1 MRRALSIARFAGPA
15 GLALFAGLVA
25 PGAGTAGA
33 ADAATA
39 PTVTISGKLAG
50 QTGMTVLAV
59 SPNGRAMPAKLN
71 SAGVFSF
78 RLAPAAAH
86 DLTLQLVDAHGRYA
100 GPVVLTRA
108 SGKAY
113 TALAGTA
120 VDLGSLHPDSG
131 WAWVS
136 RAMPRGTVDAAKWAR
151 ADSHGKPAGAGK
163 LGFVRTAGAH
173 ARITSGAPP
182 ATAPAAGPGADPD
195 SDGIP
200 TVFDADANGNGVL
213 DRVDPAAPASPGI
226 DVRVSTALAA
236 TFGQTVNANAG
247 PVTSAQ
253 LDALLTGDHT
263 FAANFYVSEMG
274 LDRSYSGI
282 DVNCFTLTYCAPGTG
297 TATMDG
303 MDDHGVP
310 FSPTAKWADYNTD
323 GSGLPNLTH
332 YPSQHSWSVNVL
344 PHVNSA
350 NIHPGDT
357 FEVNLRAG
365 TDVVT
370 APRSL
375 STYFVTTPA
384 ITQWANGTGAPA
396 SVTYPVT
403 SEATSQLS
411 ATSGRLTLS
420 FWQPQ

>member
-1 MRRALSIARFAGPA
+1 MRRLLPLAKLAGPA
-15 GLALFAGLVA
+15 GLALLAGLAAPA
-25 PGAGTAGA
+25 PGTAA
-33 ADAATA
+33 AA
-39 PTVTISGKLAG
+39 PAPAVTISGKLPG
-50 QTGMTVLAV
+50 QPGMTVLAV
-59 SPNGRAMPAKLN
+59 SPNGRAKPAKLT

-78 RLAPAAAH
+78 RLAPAAAR
-86 DLTLQLVDAHGRYA
+86 DLTLQLIDARGRYA
-100 GPVVLTRA
+100 GPVVLTSG

-113 TALAGTA
+113 TALAGKPA
-120 VDLGSLHPDSG
+120 DLGTLHLDSG
-131 WAWVS
+131 WARVT
-136 RAMPRGTVDAAKWAR
+136 RAMPRGTVDVATWAR
-151 ADSHGKPAGAGK
+151 ADSHGKPTGAGK
-163 LGFVRTAGAH
+163 LGFVRTVGGH
-173 ARITSGAPP
+173 AVPGPQPVTAAAPASGA
-182 ATAPAAGPGADPD
+182 GADPD
-195 SDGIP
+195 HDGVP
-200 TVFDADANGNGVL
+200 SLFDADANGNGLL
-213 DRVDPAAPASPGI
+213 DRADPAAPAAPGI
-226 DVRVSTALAA
+226 DVRLSTALAA

-247 PVTSAQ
+247 PLTPTQ

-263 FAANFYVSEMG
+263 FASNFYVSEMG
-274 LDRSYSGI
+274 LDRAYTGI
-282 DVNCFTLTYCAPGTG
+282 DVNCSALTYCAAGTG
-297 TATMDG
+297 TATLDG

-344 PHVNSA
+344 PHVTSA
-350 NIHPGDT
+350 DIHPGDT
-357 FEVNLRAG
+357 FQVNLRAG

-370 APRSL
+370 VPTSL